1 MDGQNF
7 QNNQTTQDNNAVYYQ
22 DNTAQY
28 NNAYIAPPTNNGSGE
43 TPGLAIAGLV
53 MGIFSIVLVCCCG
66 VGFIFAIAG
75 LIMAIVANKNQK
87 SGVGTAALVLSI
99 IGLVLNGFYLVY
111 YIIIGG
117 ASAIDYMNF
126 IDEMESL

>member
-7 QNNQTTQDNNAVYYQ
+7 QNNQTTQDNNQVYYQ

-28 NNAYIAPPTNNGSGE
+28 NNAYIAPPTDNSSGV

-53 MGIFSIVLVCCCG
+53 MGIISIVLVCCCG
-66 VGFIFAIAG
+66 VGIVFAIAG
-75 LIMAIVANKNQK
+75 LIMALIANKNQR
-87 SGVGTAALVLSI
+87 SGVGVAALVCSI
-99 IGLVLNGFYLVY
+99 IGLVLNGFYIIY